1 MKQMVFL
8 RFDAAGF
15 RVDHTAPHDPFI
27 PVLDVIETV
36 VAGGE
41 AWRPEGGSPGMAASS
56 VRLELFRVCPTC

>member
-15 RVDHTAPHDPFI
+15 RVDRTAPHDPFI

-36 VAGGE
+36 VAGGTLSGLNAARE
-41 AWRPEGGSPGMAASS
+41 GWQLRPCVADAH
-56 VRLELFRVCPTC
+56 C